1 MKFDTPKYEGRK
13 KFKNL
18 YFNKRYFV
26 AVRNFAKKT
35 TMSTVGTVALEVS
48 ISVLYNR
55 IFKNGKRR
63 REQPIIGVR
72 AGRRK
77 CLTRNPY

>member
-1 MKFDTPKYEGRK
+1 MKFDTSKYEGRK

-18 YFNKRYFV
+18 YFNKRYLV

-35 TMSTVGTVALEVS
+35 TVSTVRTLTVEGS
-48 ISVLYNR
+48 IGVLYNC

-63 REQPIIGVR
+63 REQPIIGV
-72 AGRRK
+72 
-77 CLTRNPY
+77 